1 MGAMPEPDTP
11 TPTASAVYQLRVVLG
26 AISPLIWRRL
36 LVSGATSLAGLHDI
50 LGVCFGWSDEHLH
63 RFVVRAADYDAYAG
77 DDLRTVRLVDL
88 GLRRTERL
96 VYDYDLGVLWRHDI
110 RVEQILTAEPGQPL
124 PRCVGGRRA
133 GPPEDCGGPWAFME
147 LSQPYHIVKAVARAA
162 QIIGTVLD
170 DPTELGEHRAQL
182 VALLPW
188 LGLERFD
195 RRAVN
200 QALTGLTHIERSAA

>member
-1 MGAMPEPDTP
+1 MPAPD
-11 TPTASAVYQLRVVLG
+11 TASAATVYQLRVVLRQ
-26 AISPLIWRRL
+26 ISPLIWRRL
-36 LVSGATSLAGLHDI
+36 LISGATSLAGFHDI

-63 RFVVRAADYDAYAG
+63 RFVVHGADYDAYAG
-77 DDLRTVRLVDL
+77 DDLQRVRLVDL

-110 RVEQILTAEPGQPL
+110 RVEQILTAEPSQPL

-147 LSQPYHIVKAVARAA
+147 LSQPYHIVKAVTRTA

-182 VALLPW
+182 AALLPW